1 MILLWSGE
9 LPGVTHDD
17 TMTVDSTA
25 AQPVT
30 RALGPPARRIK
41 LDWRYTTFVGLMRL
55 LLPASALILA
65 ATVIVWPSFN
75 VTDSNIV
82 VDFEAIPGLLEDDR
96 PTMSNARFL
105 GTDKDGNPF
114 TVTAKIAW
122 QEQGY
127 EDLIYMEVLQGDM
140 MMEEGMWATIWS
152 DRGVYDQVGQLLIVE
167 SNVNVFTDE
176 GCELHSDYA
185 LIDLDQGI
193 AEGHMPVSGQGPS
206 GLIDAQ
212 GFRITENGDRLFFE
226 GRVTLTIFPGA
237 QP

>member
-1 MILLWSGE
+1 MIMFWSGE
-9 LPGVTHDD
+9 LAGVTHDD
-17 TMTVDSTA
+17 TMTVDGA
-25 AQPVT
+25 AGQPGT
-30 RALGPPARRIK
+30 RHIGPAARRVK
-41 LDWRYTTFVGLMRL
+41 VDWRYTKFVGLMRL
-55 LLPASALILA
+55 LLPASAMILA

-75 VTDSNIV
+75 VTDSNNV
-82 VDFEAIPGLLEDDR
+82 VDFEAIPGLLHDDR

-114 TVTAKIAW
+114 TVTAEIAW

-140 MMEEGMWATIWS
+140 MMEDGMWATIWS

-176 GCELHSDYA
+176 GYELHSDYA
-185 LIDLDQGI
+185 LIDLDQAI
-193 AEGHMPVSGQGPS
+193 AEGHMPVRGQGPA

-212 GFRITENGDRLFFE
+212 GFRITDNGDRLFFD
-226 GRVTLTIFPGA
+226 GRVHLTIYPGVEE
-237 QP
+237 